1 MIIAEFYGK
10 YGYEHTLLKDF
21 AEVLLSIA
29 SRYDVSDTHLYINL
43 QILKKNMKA
52 SCSLLFIT

>member
-43 QILKKNMKA
+43 QILKKHE
-52 SCSLLFIT
+52 S